1 MARELPEPGFR
12 LYRQVADQI
21 SRMIIDESM
30 APGTRLMPEREL
42 ALRLNVARSTL
53 REAMIALEIGGQVAI
68 RTGSGIYVT
77 QAGAA
82 TKNDL
87 GAGPLEL
94 LDAREL
100 IESEIAARAAMSIDA
115 NHLMA
120 IEASISAMEKAHGRD
135 THRDADRAFHITL
148 AKATR
153 IDPLVPIVD
162 GLWSQM
168 FSPIFE
174 RMGAL
179 TGLFGD
185 TQDTALDHHRLI
197 LDALAARDAAL
208 SRKRMQA
215 HLIDVRRVLLR
226 ASAFAPDPSEDVAQ
240 PSVGPQQV

>member
-1 MARELPEPGFR
+1 MTQRIHELGYR
-12 LYRQVADQI
+12 LYREVAGQI
-21 SRMIIDESM
+21 TQIIVNE
-30 APGTRLMPEREL
+30 ALKPGTRLPPEREL
-42 ALRLNVARSTL
+42 ATRLNIARSTL
-53 REAMIALEIGGQVAI
+53 REAMIALEIAGQVNI

-77 QAGAA
+77 KAGAISGD
-82 TKNDL
+82 DL

-100 IESEIAARAAMSIDA
+100 IESEIAARAATSIDA

-120 IEASISAMEKAHGRD
+120 IEASIGAMASAHGKE

-148 AKATR
+148 AEATR
-153 IDPLVPIVD
+153 IEPLVRIVD

-174 RMGAL
+174 RMGSL

-185 TQDTALDHHRLI
+185 SQDTALEHHRLI
-197 LDALAARDAAL
+197 LDALAARDAEL
-208 SRKRMQA
+208 CRRRMQA

-226 ASAFAPDPSEDVAQ
+226 ASAFTSDS
-240 PSVGPQQV
+240 S